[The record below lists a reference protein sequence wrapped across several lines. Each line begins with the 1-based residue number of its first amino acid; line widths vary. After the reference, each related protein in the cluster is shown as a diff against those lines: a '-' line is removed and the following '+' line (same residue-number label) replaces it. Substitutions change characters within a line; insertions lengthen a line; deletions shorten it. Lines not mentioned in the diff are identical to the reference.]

1 MAKMIRP
8 NELAEIVAGLLV
20 RPDLMGELESPE
32 QHADFM
38 GAIGQV
44 VCDFCGGDT
53 NGVDPADSGPDGVR
67 PYLDT
72 PYLSVHPNDSLP
84 SLGECVWAPY
94 DPDGWEDE
102 TDEEYGLSPSG
113 TMTSVAELDLL
124 RSRVQALLIEAHAV
138 QKSDPL
144 S

>member
-1 MAKMIRP
+1 MAKQIRP
-8 NELAEIVAGLLV
+8 NELAEIVTGLLV
-20 RPDLMGELESPE
+20 RPDLMGELDSPE
-32 QHADFM
+32 QHAEFLE
-38 GAIGQV
+38 AIGQV

-53 NGVDPADSGPDGVR
+53 NGVDPADCGPDGIR

-84 SLGECVWAPY
+84 SLNECVWAPY

-102 TDEEYGLSPSG
+102 TDDKFGLSPSG
-113 TMTSVAELDLL
+113 AEPTATDQALL
-124 RSRVQALLIEAHAV
+124 RSRIRGLLIEAQAV
-138 QKSDPL
+138 QHSDPL